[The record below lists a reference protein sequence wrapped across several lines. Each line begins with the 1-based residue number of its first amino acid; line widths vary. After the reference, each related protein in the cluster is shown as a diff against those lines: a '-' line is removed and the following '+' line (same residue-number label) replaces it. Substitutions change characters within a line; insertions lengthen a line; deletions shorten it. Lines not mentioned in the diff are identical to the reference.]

1 MNIHHHMIRT
11 DKLKIV
17 RRVNKLDFLIVI
29 FVIILNCINNAR
41 SELKVEI
48 IKMNNVRLKYVKKLF
63 HLVPCFPRING
74 FKGKLQLL

>member
-17 RRVNKLDFLIVI
+17 RSVNKLDFLIVI

-41 SELKVEI
+41 SKLKIEVV
-48 IKMNNVRLKYVKKLF
+48 KMNNVRFKFVKKLF
-63 HLVPCFPRING
+63 HLVPCFP
-74 FKGKLQLL
+74 

>member
-17 RRVNKLDFLIVI
+17 CRVNKLDFLIVI

-41 SELKVEI
+41 SKLKIEVV
-48 IKMNNVRLKYVKKLF
+48 KMNNVRLEFVKKLF
-63 HLVPCFPRING
+63 HLVPCFP
-74 FKGKLQLL
+74 